1 MGGRRH
7 SLFGGREENRKKRKL
22 AGSGKH
28 ADTSASG
35 PTGIRIPGHLGFGIA
50 LRKRAQCNP
59 HMLSTWAFQKCA
71 TSSFYSLLF
80 FFSLSLTSNFIF
92 PESNLPWL
100 PYYLLDCYL
109 ATYLFLHNNIHLELE
124 KTQLHKQNCD
134 YRFPILSNYARS
146 IYLSV
151 SFS

>member
-1 MGGRRH
+1 MGGRSH
-7 SLFGGREENRKKRKL
+7 SLFGGTEEERKRKL

-71 TSSFYSLLF
+71 TLFSSFYSLLF
-80 FFSLSLTSNFIF
+80 FFS
-92 PESNLPWL
+92 
-100 PYYLLDCYL
+100 
-109 ATYLFLHNNIHLELE
+109 
-124 KTQLHKQNCD
+124 
-134 YRFPILSNYARS
+134 
-146 IYLSV
+146 V
-151 SFS
+151 